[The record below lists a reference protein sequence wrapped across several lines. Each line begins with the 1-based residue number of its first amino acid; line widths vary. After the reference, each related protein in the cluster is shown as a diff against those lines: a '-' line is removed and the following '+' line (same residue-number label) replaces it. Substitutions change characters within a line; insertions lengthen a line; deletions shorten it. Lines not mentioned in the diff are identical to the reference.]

1 MHTRPVRWMIAGV
14 AIAVGV
20 AAHAEPAR
28 DRASAVAQAPATPPA
43 PRVTAPR
50 VTAPAPATTAPNPR
64 RTPTARPAPR
74 PSRAETAAVAAR
86 RSRQNAELL
95 RRMAHWR
102 VIDVEAGDAHWYGPG
117 FHGRRT
123 ASGERFDRSALTAAH
138 RDVPLGTY
146 ARVTSM
152 RTGRA
157 VIVRINDRHGGPED
171 AVIDLSQGAASEIG
185 VQGRG
190 ASPVRVEILQP
201 P

>member
-1 MHTRPVRWMIAGV
+1 MQTRPVRWMIAGV

-28 DRASAVAQAPATPPA
+28 ERAGAVAQANTVPGASG
-43 PRVTAPR
+43 VTAPP
-50 VTAPAPATTAPNPR
+50 PARATTAPNPR
-64 RTPTARPAPR
+64 RSAAARPAPR
-74 PSRAETAAVAAR
+74 PSRAEAAAIAAR
-86 RSRQNAELL
+86 RARQNAELL
-95 RRMAHWR
+95 RRMARWR

-123 ASGERFDRSALTAAH
+123 ASGERFDRNALTAAH
-138 RDVPLGTY
+138 RDVPLGSY

-152 RTGRA
+152 RTGRV
-157 VIVRINDRHGGPED
+157 VIVRINDRHAGPED

>member
-1 MHTRPVRWMIAGV
+1 MQTRPVRWMIAGV

-28 DRASAVAQAPATPPA
+28 ARGDAVAQASTTPPP
-43 PRVTAPR
+43 PRVTAP
-50 VTAPAPATTAPNPR
+50 PPATAAPNPR
-64 RTPTARPAPR
+64 RSPTARPAPR
-74 PSRAETAAVAAR
+74 PSRAEAAAIAAR

-95 RRMAHWR
+95 RRMARWR
-102 VIDVEAGDAHWYGPG
+102 VIDVETGNAHWYGPG

-123 ASGERFDRSALTAAH
+123 ASGDRFDRNALTAAH
-138 RDVPLGTY
+138 RDLPLGSF
-146 ARVTSM
+146 ARVTSVASG
-152 RTGRA
+152 RT

-190 ASPVRVEILQP
+190 ASPVRVEVLQP